1 MSNTWRWIIGI
12 LVGLALLGLLVGARS
27 NRQAYYEARDT
38 YTHRPLV
45 MSQVIDDKMI
55 RYSCTSREGPIST
68 SKTCGF
74 YVWKR

>member
-12 LVGLALLGLLVGARS
+12 LVGLALLGLLFGVRS
-27 NRQAYYEARDT
+27 NRAAYYEARDT

-45 MSQVIDDKMI
+45 MSQITDATRI
-55 RYSCTSREGPIST
+55 GFTCTEREGPIAT

-74 YVWKR
+74 YVSKR